1 MELRVLHYFLAI
13 AREENFT
20 RAAEQLH
27 VTQPTLSRQ
36 IADLEQELGVKLFT
50 RSNHHIVLTEDGMIL
65 KRRAQEILSLA
76 DKTKRDFLRG
86 DENLEGVISIGS
98 GEFLST
104 RILTDC
110 IAQFRKK
117 HPLVQFEIYSGNAGN
132 IRDRIERG
140 LLDVG
145 LMSEPIDIRKYAFI
159 TMPVKEQWGALVRED
174 SPLAGK
180 EFLRPQDLL
189 NIPLISAVGE
199 FLESN
204 VAKWL
209 GEYAAQVHII
219 AKGNLLY
226 NEAMLAQSNIGAVI
240 CIRLSCRY
248 DGLQFIPF
256 SPALTNDTALAWKKE
271 QIFSAATKAF
281 LDFAEKYLK
290 NISDNKL

>member
-1 MELRVLHYFLAI
+1 MELRVVHYFLAI

-36 IADLEQELGVKLFT
+36 IADLEHELGVKLFT

-65 KRRAQEILSLA
+65 KHRAQEILSLA

-104 RILTDC
+104 RILADC

-180 EFLRPQDLL
+180 EFLRPQDMLG
-189 NIPLISAVGE
+189 IPLISAVSE
-199 FLESN
+199 FWESN
-204 VAKWL
+204 FAKWL
-209 GEYAAQVHII
+209 GEYASQVHII

-226 NEAMLAQSNIGAVI
+226 NKAMLAQSNIGAVI